1 MAGLHIPI
9 TADNGN
15 FMRVLHEVTAG
26 VRDASQQIEAQG
38 GNIDRVISNIKSGIA
53 TIGIGVGFKELAG
66 QVANTRGEF
75 QQLEVAFKTMLGS
88 EEEATRLMS
97 QLIDTAA
104 KTPFGLQEVSTGAKQ
119 LLAFGLEADKVNETL
134 IRLGDIS
141 AGLGTNLGDLVYL
154 YGTTMAQGRLYT
166 QDLNQFTGRGIPM
179 IGELAKQFGVA
190 ESKVKELVESGKVGF
205 PEVQK
210 VIESLTNQGGKFGG
224 LMEAQSKTI
233 SGQIS
238 NIEDAIST
246 MFNEIGKSSEGLIDT
261 TLNVTSTM
269 VENWQ
274 TVLAILGDITFAY
287 GAQKAV
293 LALDSGFTKAA
304 TNYGYDA
311 EIEQLKAL
319 LPLKEEEQMTSLQQA
334 VASGNLT
341 EAKAAEIASLREEAQ
356 AQLSALTAKEAAA
369 KAEEAAAASKLDSIK
384 EEILGIEDLK
394 QALLGQYTE
403 AANAGDAEKAQ
414 AIATDIA
421 ATETWLKEEAA
432 TAATAAEELRTA
444 ATNASAASEA
454 RETLATQINTAQT
467 AGNTAATGVLTIA
480 KEKLAVAI
488 GKVNLM
494 LKANQFAIAAGAA
507 LALAYGVYK
516 LSTAQSDYEKALESA
531 DEAVRKQESSMRE
544 EQSTLDGLRK
554 KLEGAKKGSDEWKST
569 KDQIVSQF
577 GKYHSGLDAEIEKTG
592 TLASSYDRLTKSI
605 RLSAAARAMDDYR
618 KENDPSKEVDMTLE
632 NVRRSLTESKK
643 MKVDNAGNIVKGKNG
658 GIEFVDAIAGPLLES
673 IMQKTYEYLQDG
685 DLGRFNAK
693 ELAYLTQTGQL
704 SKSGIRSSMQKTRD
718 RIETNKAGE
727 QRIAQRYGTSIA
739 EIDGMEVGENVKVS
753 ANLKTVYDTAA
764 KNYKD
769 AQKKVEDMKKNRSAY
784 TEKQWEE
791 AQEKLKDSKEAYE
804 KAGGDTKA
812 KSGPTSAQIASKEED
827 AAAKLADILR
837 KQGQERLRIEQDYEY
852 ERWQSR
858 INLMKE
864 GEAKILEQQR
874 LDFDKEKTELGRRLE
889 NELEAE
895 LNRQMAVFNAE
906 QDALA
911 AGNRKYAK
919 KTFRDS
925 DIDESAMKTIRD
937 RYALLQEDLTK
948 AQRKA
953 EADRIQ
959 AAKESF
965 NAYLKEFGSYQQK
978 REAIE
983 ADYAKQIE
991 SAPDQGARMMAMAN
1005 RNKALADLDFNE
1017 WQEGGGMALAFGDIS
1032 KLSKDTISGLI
1043 DDMEK
1048 YRSKIIATFDP
1059 EKIQKYEEALNNLR
1073 MAEATSGSFF
1083 DGDNDVLQS
1092 MRERLAI
1099 QRQLADEEA
1108 NEVELKRQKAEIEMR
1123 LATLKLTPSL
1133 NLGTAPDGEQIATSI
1148 APTQEDIVLADELS
1162 VQLDA
1167 IDNALKSSGSNST
1180 QLRSQLQALGKVKFS
1195 DIEKFSQQIQ
1205 KAGENAAEFAS
1216 IFSDDVA
1223 DGISEATG
1231 MLGGMMEAFTELTSG
1246 IRTLAESG
1254 KEVVEKTAKASG
1266 DIVESASA
1274 GMEASAASA
1283 AGSLSAMEKASAI
1296 LAIIGAAIQMA
1307 TMIASLVNPD
1317 RKHEKNIEA
1326 LQKRIDALDR
1336 SCDKLGKSISKAY
1349 SYDASALIG
1358 QQETLLRQQKALVA
1372 QQMQEE
1378 MSKKKSDDDKI
1389 RQYREQIEDLDEA
1402 IADAKESAKDAIF
1415 GDDLKSQIED
1425 FASAYSEAWSSGES
1439 RVMSARDTVRK
1450 MMRQMAEESIKAAI
1464 QGSGAMERIRQTL
1477 ADFYS
1482 DNILTAGEQD
1492 YIYGLA
1498 DELQKEL
1505 DARFGQQADLL
1516 SDTYSQNP
1524 TAKGWDTFTQDQA
1537 DVLTGRF
1544 TAFCETSEAI
1554 RGINAGIAESV
1565 KSSLLLAS
1573 AQRDLMQ
1580 DALNIHI
1587 VNMGHLEAISKNT
1600 RELATIREDLGK
1612 IERYVRNL

>member
-1 MAGLHIPI
+1 MPGIHYDI
-9 TADNGN
+9 TADNSN
-15 FMRVLHEVTAG
+15 FMNRVNAT
-26 VRDASQQIEAQG
+26 RDAIRTTVADVERSGQSLDGIFGRLESGLKRIALASAGAFTVSKALDFGRQCVEVRANIQALETSFETLLKSKEKADVMLSDIKKFAATTPMDMDVLAKGAQ
-38 GNIDRVISNIKSGIA
+38 
-53 TIGIGVGFKELAG
+53 
-66 QVANTRGEF
+66 
-75 QQLEVAFKTMLGS
+75 TMLGFNM
-88 EEEATRLMS
+88 EA
-97 QLIDTAA
+97 
-104 KTPFGLQEVSTGAKQ
+104 E
-119 LLAFGLEADKVNETL
+119 KVL
-134 IRLGDIS
+134 PMLHAIGDIS
-141 AGLGTNLGDLVYL
+141 MGDAAKFESLSLAFSQMSATGRLMGQDLLQMINAGFNPLAQISEKTGKSIAALKEEMEKGGISVEMVTQAFIDATSEGGKFHGMLHKQAEGLNGAFAYLRGSISGMMNDIGQSVEGPVTKAVNMAGDLVKNYREVAETIAVL
-154 YGTTMAQGRLYT
+154 IAMYGTYKAAVVTTAALELSHIGRLRKLVAAKHALIAA
-166 QDLNQFTGRGIPM
+166 QARLNAVMSANPY
-179 IGELAKQFGVA
+179 
-190 ESKVKELVESGKVGF
+190 
-205 PEVQK
+205 
-210 VIESLTNQGGKFGG
+210 G
-224 LMEAQSKTI
+224 L
-233 SGQIS
+233 
-238 NIEDAIST
+238 
-246 MFNEIGKSSEGLIDT
+246 
-261 TLNVTSTM
+261 
-269 VENWQ
+269 
-274 TVLAILGDITFAY
+274 VLA
-287 GAQKAV
+287 AV
-293 LALDSGFTKAA
+293 
-304 TNYGYDA
+304 
-311 EIEQLKAL
+311 I
-319 LPLKEEEQMTSLQQA
+319 
-334 VASGNLT
+334 
-341 EAKAAEIASLREEAQ
+341 
-356 AQLSALTAKEAAA
+356 
-369 KAEEAAAASKLDSIK
+369 
-384 EEILGIEDLK
+384 
-394 QALLGQYTE
+394 
-403 AANAGDAEKAQ
+403 
-414 AIATDIA
+414 
-421 ATETWLKEEAA
+421 
-432 TAATAAEELRTA
+432 
-444 ATNASAASEA
+444 
-454 RETLATQINTAQT
+454 
-467 AGNTAATGVLTIA
+467 
-480 KEKLAVAI
+480 
-488 GKVNLM
+488 
-494 LKANQFAIAAGAA
+494 
-507 LALAYGVYK
+507 ALAYGVYK
-516 LSTAQSDYEKALESA
+516 LSTAQSDYEKSLKSA

-569 KDQIVSQF
+569 KDQIISQF

-592 TLASSYDRLTKSI
+592 TLASSYNRLTKSI

-618 KENDPSKEVDMTLE
+618 KENDPSEEVDKTLE
-632 NVRRSLTESKK
+632 NVRRSLTERKK
-643 MKVDNAGNIVKGKNG
+643 IKVDNAGNIVKRKDG
-658 GIEFVDAIAGPLLES
+658 GFEYVDAIAGPLLES

-718 RIETNKAGE
+718 RIEANKAGE

-769 AQKKVEDMKKNRSAY
+769 AQKKVEEMKKNRSAY
-784 TEKQWEE
+784 TEAQWEE
-791 AQEKLKDSKEAYE
+791 AQKTLKTSKEAFE
-804 KAGGDTKA
+804 KAGGEAGGETKTK
-812 KSGPTSAQIASKEED
+812 KSGGPTAAQLESKEEN
-827 AAAKLADILR
+827 AAGKLADILR

-852 ERWQSR
+852 KRWQSR

-925 DIDESAMKTIRD
+925 DIDESAMKAIRD
-937 RYALLQEDLTK
+937 RYAALQEDLAK

-953 EADRIQ
+953 EADRLQ

-983 ADYAKQIE
+983 ADYDKRIAE
-991 SAPDQGARMMAMAN
+991 AATAGERMMLEAQK
-1005 RNKALADLDFNE
+1005 RKADSDLEYQQWIDSGE
-1017 WQEGGGMALAFGDIS
+1017 ISLAFGDITN
-1032 KLSKDTISGLI
+1032 LSQQTISRLI
-1043 DDMEK
+1043 EDMER
-1048 YRSKIIATFDP
+1048 YREKVVATFDP
-1059 EKIQKYEEALNNLR
+1059 EKIEKYNEALNKLR
-1073 MAEATSGSFF
+1073 MAEVENTFSAFGSMVPEYFT
-1083 DGDNDVLQS
+1083 
-1092 MRERLAI
+1092 RRLAI
-1099 QRQLADEEA
+1099 LKQINDEARIGLELTRRQEELNLRTQVKKGAIKIQAKTAGYNLSDADLADPGKIQEMSARMSSAAAGGDNLSSSLHDALMELLELNGEA
-1108 NEVELKRQKAEIEMR
+1108 AELGNATQKWNGNFSHLKEI
-1123 LATLKLTPSL
+1123 LAGL
-1133 NLGTAPDGEQIATSI
+1133 DGE
-1148 APTQEDIVLADELS
+1148 DKFK
-1162 VQLDA
+1162 A
-1167 IDNALKSSGSNST
+1167 I
-1180 QLRSQLQALGKVKFS
+1180 
-1195 DIEKFSQQIQ
+1195 
-1205 KAGENAAEFAS
+1205 
-1216 IFSDDVA
+1216 
-1223 DGISEATG
+1223 
-1231 MLGGMMEAFTELTSG
+1231 
-1246 IRTLAESG
+1246 AES
-1254 KEVVEKTAKASG
+1254 V
-1266 DIVESASA
+1266 
-1274 GMEASAASA
+1274 ASAADMIGSLAGQVAQMADALGAEGLGAALGYLGDAMGSISNIASAFAKGDIIGGIAAA
-1283 AGSLSAMEKASAI
+1283 AGGVMNWVTKLAMAGDARH
-1296 LAIIGAAIQMA
+1296 Q
-1307 TMIASLVNPD
+1307 
-1317 RKHEKNIEA
+1317 KNIEA

-1336 SCDKLGKSISKAY
+1336 SYDKLGKSIAKTY

-1378 MSKKKSDDDKI
+1378 MSKKKSDDDKV
-1389 RQYREQIEDLDEA
+1389 RQYREQMEDLDEA
-1402 IADAKESAKDAIF
+1402 IADAKESAMDAIF

-1439 RVMSARDTVRK
+1439 RALSARDTVRK
-1450 MMRQMAEESIKAAI
+1450 MMRQMVEESIKAAI

>member
-1 MAGLHIPI
+1 MADLHFLI

-75 QQLEVAFKTMLGS
+75 QQLEVAFNTMLGS
-88 EEEATRLMS
+88 EEKATSLMS
-97 QLIDTAA
+97 QLIRTAA
-104 KTPFGLQEVSTGAKQ
+104 VTPFGLQEVSTGAKQ
-119 LLAFGLEADKVNETL
+119 LLAFGLEAEKVNETL

-190 ESKVKELVESGKVGF
+190 ESEVKGLVEAGKVGF

-224 LMEAQSKTI
+224 LMEEQSKTI

-261 TLNVTSTM
+261 TLNVTSSM

-356 AQLSALTAKEAAA
+356 AQLSALTAMEAAA
-369 KAEEAAAASKLDSIK
+369 KAEETAATSKLDAINN
-384 EEILGIEDLK
+384 EILGIEDLK
-394 QALLGQYTE
+394 EALLNQYTE
-403 AANAGDAEKAQ
+403 ATNAGDAEKAQ

-421 ATETWLKEEAA
+421 STETWLKEEAA
-432 TAATAAEELRTA
+432 NAAAAAEEFRTA
-444 ATNASAASEA
+444 STNAAAASEA
-454 RETLATQINTAQT
+454 RETLATQINTAET

-480 KEKLAVAI
+480 KEKLAVAV
-488 GKVNLM
+488 GKVNAM
-494 LKANQFAIAAGAA
+494 LKANQFAIAAGAV
-507 LALAYGVYK
+507 LALGYAVYK
-516 LSTAQSDYEKALESA
+516 LATYQTEAEKIADAHKQTTQNLELELA
-531 DEAVRKQESSMRE
+531 KENERLEDLNN
-544 EQSTLDGLRK
+544 TLK
-554 KLEGAKKGSDEWKST
+554 TSKKGSEDWKEAKDEL
-569 KDQIVSQF
+569 VSQY
-577 GKYHSGLDAEIEKTG
+577 GKYLNGIDSEIERVG
-592 TLASSYDRLTKSI
+592 YLSESYKKLTEAVQQSVAARQIAKFQEDNAPNHDELIKSI
-605 RLSAAARAMDDYR
+605 TEKLSGEVVLSDFSRDKNGRIVGNRFRKTKIDKKTQKQWIKALIKNLYQGDDSGMTPMLEDFLRNNKSGVFSMDNFGAEVFNARKTQNEYDAYLKDL
-618 KENDPSKEVDMTLE
+618 KEVYGYKETSDENKTSNKVVNGDELDKKIKEKKADLAKHKKDSQKYKELVTEINALEKERAQWGSESDLKQKKSSGMT
-632 NVRRSLTESKK
+632 S
-643 MKVDNAGNIVKGKNG
+643 GQ
-658 GIEFVDAIAGPLLES
+658 IA
-673 IMQKTYEYLQDG
+673 
-685 DLGRFNAK
+685 AK
-693 ELAYLTQTGQL
+693 EENA
-704 SKSGIRSSMQKTRD
+704 
-718 RIETNKAGE
+718 AG
-727 QRIAQRYGTSIA
+727 
-739 EIDGMEVGENVKVS
+739 
-753 ANLKTVYDTAA
+753 
-764 KNYKD
+764 
-769 AQKKVEDMKKNRSAY
+769 
-784 TEKQWEE
+784 
-791 AQEKLKDSKEAYE
+791 
-804 KAGGDTKA
+804 
-812 KSGPTSAQIASKEED
+812 
-827 AAAKLADILR
+827 KLADILR

-858 INLMKE
+858 INLMQE
-864 GEAKILEQQR
+864 GEAKVLEQQR

-991 SAPDQGARMMAMAN
+991 AAPDQGARMMAMAN

-1148 APTQEDIVLADELS
+1148 APTQEDIVLADELR

-1195 DIEKFSQQIQ
+1195 DIGKFSQQIQ

-1223 DGISEATG
+1223 DGISEVTG

-1254 KEVVEKTAKASG
+1254 KEVVDKTAKASG

-1336 SCDKLGKSISKAY
+1336 SCDRLGKSISKAY

-1358 QQETLLRQQKALVA
+1358 QQETLLRQQKALV
-1372 QQMQEE
+1372 QQQLAEE
-1378 MSKKKSDDDKI
+1378 EAKKKTDDDKV

-1516 SDTYSQNP
+1516 SGTYSQNP
-1524 TAKGWDTFTQDQA
+1524 TAKGWDTFTQDRA

-1565 KSSLLLAS
+1565 K
-1573 AQRDLMQ
+1573 
-1580 DALNIHI
+1580 
-1587 VNMGHLEAISKNT
+1587 
-1600 RELATIREDLGK
+1600 
-1612 IERYVRNL
+1612 

>member
-26 VRDASQQIEAQG
+26 VRDASRQIEAEG
-38 GNIDRVISNIKSGIA
+38 GNIDRIISRIKTGLAGLGAGI
-53 TIGIGVGFKELAG
+53 GFKEVVSA
-66 QVANTRGEF
+66 VANTRGEF

-97 QLIDTAA
+97 QMIDTAA

-190 ESKVKELVESGKVGF
+190 ESEVKGLVEAGKVGF

-224 LMEAQSKTI
+224 LMEEQLKTI

-238 NIEDAIST
+238 NIEDAFDT
-246 MFNEIGKSSEGLIDT
+246 MLNDIGKSQQGLISG
-261 TLNVTSTM
+261 TLDVTSTL

-274 TVLAILGDITFAY
+274 TVLTILEDIAVAY
-287 GAQKAV
+287 GVEKAV
-293 LALDSGFTKAA
+293 LAGSAA
-304 TNYGYDA
+304 IASSAYAA
-311 EIEQLKAL
+311 ELKELTAL
-319 LPLKEEEQMTSLQQA
+319 LPVKEANINLDVKEALAKGKITEATAEKVIAMRQEVKTYMESLAATKASATAEAQAAAQKYRAALQQSIAAKAA
-334 VASGNLT
+334 VAAKREELIASGQICGAYISENAIKEMGIVTEKAKAAAIQSSTAKQEYHAAVTKKKIATEALDTATTNANTAAQNINARSTTFLTVAKEGLVKTTKKLYATMMAHPYALIAAAVAALGYGIYKLATYQTEAEKIADAHKQTTQNLELELAKENERLEDLNNTLKTSKKGSKDWKEAKDELVSQYGKYLNGIDSEIERVGYLSESYKKLT
-341 EAKAAEIASLREEAQ
+341 EAVQQSVAARQIAKFQEDNAPNHDELIKSITEKLSGEVVLSDLSRDKNGRIVGNRFRKTKIDKKTQKQWIKALIKNLYQGDDSGMTPMLEDFLRNNKSGVFSMDNFGAEVFNARKTQNEYDAYLKD
-356 AQLSALTAKEAAA
+356 LKEVYGY
-369 KAEEAAAASKLDSIK
+369 KETSDENKTSNKVVNGDELDKKIK
-384 EEILGIEDLK
+384 EKKADLAKHKKDSPKYKELVTEINALEKERAQWGSESDLK
-394 QALLGQYTE
+394 QKKSSGMTSGQ
-403 AANAGDAEKAQ
+403 
-414 AIATDIA
+414 IA
-421 ATETWLKEEAA
+421 AKEE
-432 TAATAAEELRTA
+432 
-444 ATNASAASEA
+444 N
-454 RETLATQINTAQT
+454 
-467 AGNTAATGVLTIA
+467 
-480 KEKLAVAI
+480 
-488 GKVNLM
+488 
-494 LKANQFAIAAGAA
+494 AAG
-507 LALAYGVYK
+507 
-516 LSTAQSDYEKALESA
+516 
-531 DEAVRKQESSMRE
+531 
-544 EQSTLDGLRK
+544 
-554 KLEGAKKGSDEWKST
+554 
-569 KDQIVSQF
+569 
-577 GKYHSGLDAEIEKTG
+577 
-592 TLASSYDRLTKSI
+592 
-605 RLSAAARAMDDYR
+605 
-618 KENDPSKEVDMTLE
+618 
-632 NVRRSLTESKK
+632 
-643 MKVDNAGNIVKGKNG
+643 
-658 GIEFVDAIAGPLLES
+658 
-673 IMQKTYEYLQDG
+673 
-685 DLGRFNAK
+685 
-693 ELAYLTQTGQL
+693 
-704 SKSGIRSSMQKTRD
+704 
-718 RIETNKAGE
+718 
-727 QRIAQRYGTSIA
+727 
-739 EIDGMEVGENVKVS
+739 
-753 ANLKTVYDTAA
+753 
-764 KNYKD
+764 
-769 AQKKVEDMKKNRSAY
+769 
-784 TEKQWEE
+784 
-791 AQEKLKDSKEAYE
+791 
-804 KAGGDTKA
+804 
-812 KSGPTSAQIASKEED
+812 
-827 AAAKLADILR
+827 KLADILR

-858 INLMKE
+858 INLMQE
-864 GEAKILEQQR
+864 GEAKVLEQQR

-937 RYALLQEDLTK
+937 RYAALQEDLTK

-983 ADYAKQIE
+983 AEYAKQIE
-991 SAPDQGARMMAMAN
+991 AAPDQGARMMAMAN

-1148 APTQEDIVLADELS
+1148 APTQEDIVLADELR

-1180 QLRSQLQALGKVKFS
+1180 QLRSQLQALGKIKFS
-1195 DIEKFSQQIQ
+1195 DIGKFSQQIQ

-1216 IFSDDVA
+1216 IFSNDVA

-1231 MLGGMMEAFTELTSG
+1231 MLGGMMDAFTELTSG

-1254 KEVVEKTAKASG
+1254 KEVVDKTAKASG

-1317 RKHEKNIEA
+1317 MKHEKNIEA

-1358 QQETLLRQQKALVA
+1358 QQETLLRQQKALV
-1372 QQMQEE
+1372 QQQLAEE
-1378 MSKKKSDDDKI
+1378 EAKKKTDDDKV

-1516 SDTYSQNP
+1516 SGTYSQNP

>member
-1 MAGLHIPI
+1 MADLHFLI

-97 QLIDTAA
+97 QMIDTAA

-119 LLAFGLEADKVNETL
+119 LLAFGLEAEKVNETL

-190 ESKVKELVESGKVGF
+190 ESKVKELVEAGKVGF

-224 LMEAQSKTI
+224 LMEEQSKTI

-238 NIEDAIST
+238 NIEDAFDT
-246 MFNEIGKSSEGLIDT
+246 MLNDIGKSQQGLISG
-261 TLNVTSTM
+261 TLDVTSTL

-274 TVLAILGDITFAY
+274 TVLTILEDIAVAY
-287 GAQKAV
+287 GVEKAV
-293 LALDSGFTKAA
+293 LAGSAA
-304 TNYGYDA
+304 IASSAYAA
-311 EIEQLKAL
+311 ELKELTAL
-319 LPLKEEEQMTSLQQA
+319 LPVKEANINLDVKEALAKGKITEATAEKVIAMRQEVKTYMESLAATKASATAEAQAAAQKYRAALQQSIAAKAA
-334 VASGNLT
+334 VAAKREELIASGQICGAYISENAIKEMGIVTEKAKAAAIQSTTAKQEYHAAVTKKKIATEALDTATTNANTAAQNINARSTTFLTVAKEGLVKTTKKLYATMMAHPYALIAAAVAALGYGIYKLATYQTEAEKIADAHKQTTQNLELELAKENERLEDLNNTLKTSKKGSKDWKEAKDELVSQYGKYLNGIDSEIERVGYLGESYKKLT
-341 EAKAAEIASLREEAQ
+341 EAVQQSVAARQIAKFQEDNAPNHDELIKSITEKLSGEVVLSDLSRDKNGRIVGNRFRKTKIDKKTQKQWIKALIKNLYQGDDSGMTPMLEDFLRNNKSGVFSMDNFGAEVFNARKTQNEYDAYLKD
-356 AQLSALTAKEAAA
+356 LKEVYGY
-369 KAEEAAAASKLDSIK
+369 KETSDENKTSNKVVNGDELDKKIK
-384 EEILGIEDLK
+384 EKKADLAKHKKDSQKYKELVTEINALKKERAQWGSESDLK
-394 QALLGQYTE
+394 QKKSSGMTSGQ
-403 AANAGDAEKAQ
+403 
-414 AIATDIA
+414 IA
-421 ATETWLKEEAA
+421 AKEE
-432 TAATAAEELRTA
+432 
-444 ATNASAASEA
+444 N
-454 RETLATQINTAQT
+454 
-467 AGNTAATGVLTIA
+467 
-480 KEKLAVAI
+480 
-488 GKVNLM
+488 
-494 LKANQFAIAAGAA
+494 AAG
-507 LALAYGVYK
+507 
-516 LSTAQSDYEKALESA
+516 
-531 DEAVRKQESSMRE
+531 
-544 EQSTLDGLRK
+544 
-554 KLEGAKKGSDEWKST
+554 
-569 KDQIVSQF
+569 
-577 GKYHSGLDAEIEKTG
+577 
-592 TLASSYDRLTKSI
+592 
-605 RLSAAARAMDDYR
+605 
-618 KENDPSKEVDMTLE
+618 
-632 NVRRSLTESKK
+632 
-643 MKVDNAGNIVKGKNG
+643 
-658 GIEFVDAIAGPLLES
+658 
-673 IMQKTYEYLQDG
+673 
-685 DLGRFNAK
+685 
-693 ELAYLTQTGQL
+693 
-704 SKSGIRSSMQKTRD
+704 
-718 RIETNKAGE
+718 
-727 QRIAQRYGTSIA
+727 
-739 EIDGMEVGENVKVS
+739 
-753 ANLKTVYDTAA
+753 
-764 KNYKD
+764 
-769 AQKKVEDMKKNRSAY
+769 
-784 TEKQWEE
+784 
-791 AQEKLKDSKEAYE
+791 
-804 KAGGDTKA
+804 
-812 KSGPTSAQIASKEED
+812 
-827 AAAKLADILR
+827 KLADILR

-858 INLMKE
+858 INLMQE
-864 GEAKILEQQR
+864 GEAKVLEQQR

-925 DIDESAMKTIRD
+925 DIDESAMKAIRD

-983 ADYAKQIE
+983 AEYAKQIE

-1005 RNKALADLDFNE
+1005 RNKALADLNFNE

-1073 MAEATSGSFF
+1073 MAEATSVSFF

-1108 NEVELKRQKAEIEMR
+1108 NEAELKRQKAEIEMR

-1148 APTQEDIVLADELS
+1148 APTQEDIVLADELR

-1195 DIEKFSQQIQ
+1195 DIGKFSQQIQ

-1296 LAIIGAAIQMA
+1296 LAIIGAAIQMT

-1358 QQETLLRQQKALVA
+1358 QQETLLRQQKALV
-1372 QQMQEE
+1372 QQQLAEE
-1378 MSKKKSDDDKI
+1378 EAKKKTDDDKV

-1516 SDTYSQNP
+1516 SGTYSQNP